1 MAACTQGHEVLLIIR
16 TTLSGGIDVVDD
28 RRRCRSSLPP
38 AQLAEGMLLKK
49 LLACLPPGRSVTLVG
64 SGITLVALV
73 GSRSLLRML
82 LAVPTFGESWT
93 AWVAAR
99 SLGLVGHWG
108 FSLGQKES
116 PGVFP
121 ELCMDLSECT
131 VVRKAD

>member
-1 MAACTQGHEVLLIIR
+1 MAARAQGHEVLLVIG
-16 TTLSGGIDVVDD
+16 TALSGGIDVVHD
-28 RRRCRSSLPP
+28 CRLGCSPLPP
-38 AQLAEGMLLKK
+38 AQLAEGMPVKK
-49 LLACLPPGRSVTLVG
+49 LLPRFPPGGAVALVG
-64 SGITLVALV
+64 AGITLVALV